1 LPLISIIPE
10 LSKENAAVT
19 ILDNLPVAVIGGGP
33 VGLAAAV
40 HLLARGLNVKLYEAG
55 VTVAAGVRDW
65 GHVRVF
71 TSWEQNI
78 DAEAKRLLERHGWR
92 MPHND
97 GFPTGEE
104 LYQVYLKPLALSPE
118 LAAVVET
125 NARVVAVSRH
135 GLDKVASHHR
145 QRHPFELRVVH
156 SDGTV
161 RRDLTGQCWTHRAP
175 GRTKTRSGRM
185 GYLLMARQSCG
196 IDSSMA
202 FPMSSSAIAR
212 RLSGGASS

>member
-10 LSKENAAVT
+10 LLKENAAVA
-19 ILDNLPVAVIGGGP
+19 ILDNLPIAVIGGGP

-40 HLLARGLNVKLYEAG
+40 HLLARGLKVKLYEAG

-78 DAEAKRLLERHGWR
+78 GAEAKRLLERHGWR

-104 LYQVYLKPLALSPE
+104 LYQVYLEPLALSPE

-135 GLDKVASHHR
+135 GLDKVAIAIT
-145 QRHPFELRVVH
+145 
-156 SDGTV
+156 G
-161 RRDLTGQCWTHRAP
+161 RDIPLN
-175 GRTKTRSGRM
+175 
-185 GYLLMARQSCG
+185 CG
-196 IDSSMA
+196 
-202 FPMSSSAIAR
+202 
-212 RLSGGASS
+212 